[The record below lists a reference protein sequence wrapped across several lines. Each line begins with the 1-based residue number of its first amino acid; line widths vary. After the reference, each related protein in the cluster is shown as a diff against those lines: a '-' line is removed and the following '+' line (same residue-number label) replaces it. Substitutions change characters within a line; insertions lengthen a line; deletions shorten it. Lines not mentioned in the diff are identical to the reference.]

1 MCEVYATNKWV
12 SPAASTDTEA
22 EEAGPSTSTPSGSVP
37 SGSVPSGSV
46 PSGSVPSGSVPS
58 GSVPSGSVPSGSV
71 PSGSVPGS
79 VHYVEQL
86 LTMKVYKYVL
96 LYHPCRMSVS
106 KTPNGA
112 HVYICVPV
120 SSVMRSR
127 TPSNVLQGKPD
138 LSVVKRGAAEGVFVV
153 IAEVSSTGLLCA
165 VFGMLVI
172 SSDLMPF

>member
-22 EEAGPSTSTPSGSVP
+22 EEARPSTSTPSGSVP

-46 PSGSVPSGSVPS
+46 PSGSVP
-58 GSVPSGSVPSGSV
+58 
-71 PSGSVPGS
+71 
-79 VHYVEQL
+79 YVEQL

-112 HVYICVPV
+112 NVYICVPV

-138 LSVVKRGAAEGVFVV
+138 LSVVKRGAAGGVFVV